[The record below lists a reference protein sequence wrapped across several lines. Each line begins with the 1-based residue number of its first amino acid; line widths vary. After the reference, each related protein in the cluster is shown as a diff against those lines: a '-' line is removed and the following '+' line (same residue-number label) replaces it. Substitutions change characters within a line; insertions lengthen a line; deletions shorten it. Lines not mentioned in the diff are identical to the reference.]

1 MKSPILMSISTLS
14 LLASS
19 MMLGAIAPTH
29 AAEVKDQVAEV
40 KDAPKFMCGTSQ
52 GRPATM
58 AMTRRGPVPVIRWT
72 SNYFG
77 SGGYT
82 PQTRCGIVSNKFQ
95 QYYKEGTLNYLTIGT
110 ANKMPVVCVAK
121 VKGGSCDGVLFTLKP
136 GSDPWKT
143 LTKLMNVRAQA
154 SPVVL
159 NESASSAP
167 PTANIVEDKYVNMNA
182 FLDAAPVETLVM
194 PTAPKNYMSQ
204 PITQPRTGLW

>member
-1 MKSPILMSISTLS
+1 MKSLILMSISTLP

-19 MMLGAIAPTH
+19 LMLGATTQ
-29 AAEVKDQVAEV
+29 AAEVKDA
-40 KDAPKFMCGTSQ
+40 AKFMCGTSK
-52 GRPATM
+52 GYPATM

-82 PQTRCGIVSNKFQ
+82 PQARCGIVSNKFQ

-121 VKGGSCDGVLFTLKP
+121 TKGGSCDGVLFTLKP

-167 PTANIVEDKYVNMNA
+167 PAANVVEDKYVNMNA
-182 FLDAAPVETLVM
+182 FLDAAPVETLSNS
-194 PTAPKNYMSQ
+194 TTPKNYMSQ
-204 PITQPRTGLW
+204 PVSQPRRGLW

>member
-1 MKSPILMSISTLS
+1 MKSPVLMSISALS

-19 MMLGAIAPTH
+19 MMWGTIAP
-29 AAEVKDQVAEV
+29 AQSAEV
-40 KDAPKFMCGTSQ
+40 KDAAKFMCGTSK
-52 GRPATM
+52 GHPTTM

-82 PQTRCGIVSNKFQ
+82 PQNRCNIVSSKFQ
-95 QYYKEGTLNYLTIGT
+95 QYYKEGTLNYLTTGT

-121 VKGGSCDGVLFTLKP
+121 IKGGPCDGVLFTLKP

-143 LTKLMNVRAQA
+143 LTRLMNVRAQA
-154 SPVVL
+154 TPVVL

-167 PTANIVEDKYVNMNA
+167 PAANIVEDKYVNMNA
-182 FLDAAPVETLVM
+182 FLDAAPVETLAT
-194 PTAPKNYMSQ
+194 PTTPKNYMSQ
-204 PITQPRTGLW
+204 PDSQPRRGLW